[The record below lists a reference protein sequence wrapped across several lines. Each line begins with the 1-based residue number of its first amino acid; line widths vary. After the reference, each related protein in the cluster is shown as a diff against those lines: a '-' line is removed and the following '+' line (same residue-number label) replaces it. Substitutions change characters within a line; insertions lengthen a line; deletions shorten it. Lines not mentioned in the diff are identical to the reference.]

1 MDSRNVGSSD
11 GFMSELGM
19 IYWSRRITLWAFVAA
34 SAWLAYALVS
44 VLLGTGLMTGVRLF
58 LAGGGPEPLLQESW
72 PVLGWMGPPVV
83 VLLAIGVA
91 ARIRR
96 SRDLRRRDPL
106 RKFTKEQRRE
116 GLARAGGQCELEVGR
131 DRRCPNPATT
141 GDHFFPWQKGG
152 ATVMTNFAAACRNC
166 DRRKGT
172 SIPSPQSRRRL
183 EERRSSYFPTGV
195 PVQAGE
201 RNEISGRTHTA
212 AWLMG

>member
-1 MDSRNVGSSD
+1 
-11 GFMSELGM
+11 MSELGM
-19 IYWSRRITLWAFVAA
+19 IYWSRRVTLWAFVAA
-34 SAWLAYALVS
+34 LAWLAYAVVS
-44 VLLGTGLMTGVRLF
+44 VLLTTGLLPGLRL
-58 LAGGGPEPLLQESW
+58 LLTGGGPEQLLQVAW
-72 PVLGWMGPPVV
+72 PVLGWLGPP
-83 VLLAIGVA
+83 LLLLMTVGVA

-106 RKFTKEQRRE
+106 RTFPKEQRRE

-131 DRRCPNPATT
+131 HGRCPNPATT
-141 GDHFFPWQKGG
+141 GDHFFPWHKGG
-152 ATVMTNFAAACRNC
+152 ATVMANFAAACRNC

-172 SIPSPQSRRRL
+172 SIPSPQSQQRL
-183 EERRSSYFPTGV
+183 EERRRSYFPPGV